1 MNNDDHQLA
10 IDRAFRLLRGHTTGT
25 LLADSTPYDA
35 LYIVDPFTGSLVL
48 TVEESMLDADDVVLV
63 LPEDRF
69 DAPIRVSLDLSTS
82 IDEEP
87 CDRFL
92 AYHLHQPSSI
102 WARGAINFAKLESG
116 EVVSDEELQ
125 IPNELIKVLPSL
137 CKKLN
142 IDRRALADI
151 CTLLTKA
158 SIEEPT
164 AVGVDPIGFD
174 VRGLFGVLRV
184 EFPSPVR
191 GASEAEDVLAA
202 LLGGVS

>member
-1 MNNDDHQLA
+1 
-10 IDRAFRLLRGHTTGT
+10 LLRGHTTGT
-25 LLADSTPYDA
+25 LLADSTPYDVR
-35 LYIVDPFTGSLVL
+35 YIVDPVTGSLVL
-48 TVEESMLDADDVVLV
+48 TADEAMFDADDVVLV

-69 DAPIRVSLDLSTS
+69 DAPIRVSLDLSTN

-102 WARGAINFAKLESG
+102 WTRGLINFAKLESG
-116 EVVSDEELQ
+116 EVVSDEQLQ
-125 IPNELIKVLPSL
+125 IPNGIVKQLPSL

-142 IDRRALADI
+142 SDRKALAEI
-151 CTLLTKA
+151 CNLLTRA

-174 VRGLFGVLRV
+174 VRGRYGVLRV
-184 EFPSPVR
+184 EFPSPVKN
-191 GASEAEDVLAA
+191 ATEAEDVLAA
-202 LLGGVS
+202 LIGGVS

>member
-1 MNNDDHQLA
+1 MDADQQHA
-10 IDRAFRLLRGHTTGT
+10 IDRAIRLLRGHTTGT
-25 LLADSTPYDA
+25 LLADSTPYDVR
-35 LYIVDPFTGSLVL
+35 YIVDPVTGSLVL
-48 TVEESMLDADDVVLV
+48 TADEAMFDADDVVLV

-69 DAPIRVSLDLSTS
+69 DAPIRVSLDLSTN

-102 WARGAINFAKLESG
+102 WTRGLINFAKLESG
-116 EVVSDEELQ
+116 EVVSDEQLQ
-125 IPNELIKVLPSL
+125 IPNGIVKQLPSL

-142 IDRRALADI
+142 SDRKALAEI
-151 CTLLTKA
+151 CNLLTRA

-174 VRGLFGVLRV
+174 VRGRFGVLRV
-184 EFPSPVR
+184 EFPSPVKD
-191 GASEAEDVLAA
+191 ADEAEDVLAA

>member
-1 MNNDDHQLA
+1 MINEEQQDA
-10 IDRAFRLLRGHTTGT
+10 INRATRLLRGHTTGT
-25 LLADSTPYDA
+25 LVADTLPHEIR
-35 LYIVDPFTGSLVL
+35 YIVDPTTGSLVL
-48 TVEESMLDADDVVLV
+48 TAEESMLDAQDVVLV

-69 DAPIRVSLDLSTS
+69 DAPIRVSLDLSTN

-116 EVVSDEELQ
+116 EVISDEQLQ
-125 IPNELIKVLPSL
+125 TPNGLADELPSL

-142 IDRRALADI
+142 NDRKALASI
-151 CTLLTKA
+151 CSLLTKA
-158 SIEEPT
+158 TIEEPT

-174 VRGLFGVLRV
+174 VRGRYGVLRV
-184 EFPSPVR
+184 EFPSPVKDA
-191 GASEAEDVLAA
+191 GEAEDVLAA